1 MCYNVLQDYV
11 WSHITCGAVTEA
23 LRPGGALTLSSVVQS
38 IVEAPTSPCDVMGRR
53 GTMWRRGRARCW
65 EMLGSVRHRQC

>member
-11 WSHITCGAVTEA
+11 WSHITCGATEA

-38 IVEAPTSPCDVMGRR
+38 IVEAPTSPWDVVGRC
-53 GTMWRRGRARCW
+53 GDVDVHSW
-65 EMLGSVRHRQC
+65 EDVGVRH